1 MDTCLGVRRLAPEA
15 VRSVSRPYPSSTAKN
30 LLALSGRACTGFA
43 AATVRVAATLVGGD
57 FGGLSNKRA
66 DVSVGLTRKSKEY
79 ARCTFSRVENLQV
92 SLKVGFDKLWLC

>member
-1 MDTCLGVRRLAPEA
+1 MDTCLEVRRLAPEA
-15 VRSVSRPYPSSTAKN
+15 VRSVSRPYPTVKN